1 MGALEDLRQWL
12 KEIPLWQELGKVPD
26 RMAALEKRVADLEDR
41 LKVRPGET
49 CPKCGEHTVRL
60 SEVGTRR
67 GSMGKEIR
75 YDTYECASPGC
86 DFREQRAVH
95 I

>member
-12 KEIPLWQELGKVPD
+12 KEIPLWNELSKVPD
-26 RMAALEKRVADLEDR
+26 RTMALEKRVAELEDR

-60 SEVGTRR
+60 TSVGSRR
-67 GSMGKEIR
+67 GPMLKEIR
-75 YDTYECASPGC
+75 YDTYQCANAGC
-86 DFREQRAVH
+86 DFREERCVR